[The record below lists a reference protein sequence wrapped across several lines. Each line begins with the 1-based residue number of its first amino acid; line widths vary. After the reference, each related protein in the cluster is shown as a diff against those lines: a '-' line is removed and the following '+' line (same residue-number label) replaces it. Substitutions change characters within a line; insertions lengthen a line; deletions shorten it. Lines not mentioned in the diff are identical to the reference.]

1 MLLEG
6 LVLLLN
12 SNAAG
17 ARKQLL
23 SCRHWQEEGPQM
35 DFDSEPRSPP
45 GLLVTKGLDPRL
57 VVDLRAGAMGQL
69 PSSGYGCSQ
78 AEAHVG
84 GGGTSGELGARSG
97 SFLHPSKEIE
107 TFGGTSW

>member
-1 MLLEG
+1 
-6 LVLLLN
+6 
-12 SNAAG
+12 
-17 ARKQLL
+17 
-23 SCRHWQEEGPQM
+23 M

-84 GGGTSGELGARSG
+84 GSFGFLAMITRAMVFPFSQLIHFMD
-97 SFLHPSKEIE
+97 SFLMFPLPVPSCP
-107 TFGGTSW
+107 FP